1 MCVYIW
7 NIYVFSFRCF
17 LSHPIS
23 ASLLLTPSSGGARRL
38 PVMIPF
44 ENSLKKNKTKP
55 KPFWLEIQLFR
66 ICQKPLSWAR
76 WLFGFQNG
84 VSFHCF
90 ISRTQCYYYYI
101 CCYYYPTVIGGIRMK
116 DNYLPVLRSPSSHLI
131 LSFFYLRHRN
141 CLDERLCFSVFS
153 IYYLLSNWLICLPIS
168 STFIKTISKA
178 FFFVSNLILGQ
189 A

>member
-1 MCVYIW
+1 MEYIC
-7 NIYVFSFRCF
+7 ILFQM
-17 LSHPIS
+17 LSQSSYFGIS
-23 ASLLLTPSSGGARRL
+23 STYSQLWGGSEVASYDTFWKL
-38 PVMIPF
+38 F
-44 ENSLKKNKTKP
+44 KKKQNKTQTFLAWDSAFSYLP
-55 KPFWLEIQLFR
+55 KTVIMGSLAVWLPKW
-66 ICQKPLSWAR
+66 CY
-76 WLFGFQNG
+76 
-84 VSFHCF
+84 SFHCC

-178 FFFVSNLILGQ
+178 FFFVSNLIFGQ